1 MLRIRRRRYQE
12 RKSINQIASYSGS
25 KDTEVLA
32 IAKRQGLLRLRAI
45 MGKTLVVDDLYG
57 AIYHSLP
64 SAATFPFVN

>member
-1 MLRIRRRRYQE
+1 M
-12 RKSINQIASYSGS
+12 ASYSGS

-32 IAKRQGLLRLRAI
+32 IAKRQGLLRLRA